1 MSKLKPMMAR
11 PTRPAPQVVTGDDH
25 EEAIERFARGAP
37 DVADIASMTSDP
49 PAKAPGKPGRPA
61 KDDKGAQLVVRVPTP
76 LLAEVDTVIA
86 GRLDAPNRSV
96 VVREALVL
104 WLARN
109 RAG

>member
-11 PTRPAPQVVTGDDH
+11 PTRSAPQVVTMTDH

-37 DVADIASMTSDP
+37 DVSDIASMTSDP
-49 PAKAPGKPGRPA
+49 SAKVLGKPGRPA

-76 LLAEVDTVIA
+76 LLAEVDAVIA
-86 GRLDAPNRSV
+86 GRLDGPNRSV

-104 WLARN
+104 WLAKHQ
-109 RAG
+109 AG